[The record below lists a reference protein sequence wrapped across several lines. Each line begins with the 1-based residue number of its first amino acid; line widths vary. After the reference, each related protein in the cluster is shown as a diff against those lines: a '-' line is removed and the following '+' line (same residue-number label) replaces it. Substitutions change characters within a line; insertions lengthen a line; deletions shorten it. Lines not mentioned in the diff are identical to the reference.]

1 MQSYKKLPVGIE
13 SFKELRQE
21 NFYYIDKTRLIEKL
35 LDNWGKANLFTRPR
49 RFGKTLN
56 MSMLESFFSIDTDLE
71 LFEGLYISER
81 KDLCEEY
88 MGKFP
93 VLSVSLKNID
103 AADYETARAMTV
115 KIINLEARRLQFLMQ
130 SKKLTAFDKEEFTRL
145 LQRQMDDDTLFYS
158 LQELTELLNKHYGKK
173 VILLIDEYDVP
184 LAKANEAGYYDQMV
198 MLLRNLFGTVLKTN
212 ENLHFAVLTGCLRV
226 AKESIFTGLN
236 NFNVNSITDVDF
248 DEYFGFT
255 DMEVK
260 QLLSDYNQEEHYET
274 VKEWYDGYRFGNID
288 VYCPW
293 DVLCYCKAHINDQSL
308 APQNYWANTSGND
321 VIRHFIQ
328 NTGKQQNLTRTE
340 LERLIS
346 GETVQKKI
354 CQELTYKEL
363 YASPE
368 NIWSTLFMTGYLTQ
382 KGSINREL
390 YNLAIPN
397 RKIRNIMTDHI
408 LNLFK
413 EQVAADGEL
422 LNNFCDALENGQQ
435 EMVEALFSEYL
446 KKTISIRDTF
456 VQKPTKENFCHG
468 ILLGILGFKA
478 GWSVS
483 SNRETGNGYSDILI
497 QIDDA
502 DKGIIIEVKYAEKDL
517 EKECRE
523 ALQQIQTKEYTDFF
537 KDSDIHTV
545 LKYGITCNRKKCR
558 VMMEKEK
565 L

>member
-288 VYCPW
+288 VYCPC

-413 EQVAADGEL
+413 EQVATDGEL

-456 VQKPTKENFCHG
+456 VQKTTKENFYHG

-502 DKGIIIEVKYAEKDL
+502 DTGIIIEVKYAEKDL

>member
-397 RKIRNIMTDHI
+397 REIRNIMTDHI

-456 VQKPTKENFCHG
+456 VQKPTKENFYHG

-545 LKYGITCNRKKCR
+545 LKYGITCNRKKGR

>member
-115 KIINLEARRLQFLMQ
+115 KIINLEAGRLQFLMQ

-397 RKIRNIMTDHI
+397 REIRNIMTDHI

-456 VQKPTKENFCHG
+456 VQKPTKENFYHG

>member
-397 RKIRNIMTDHI
+397 REIRNIMTDHI

-456 VQKPTKENFCHG
+456 VQKPTKENFYHG

-502 DKGIIIEVKYAEKDL
+502 EKGIIIEVKYAEKDL